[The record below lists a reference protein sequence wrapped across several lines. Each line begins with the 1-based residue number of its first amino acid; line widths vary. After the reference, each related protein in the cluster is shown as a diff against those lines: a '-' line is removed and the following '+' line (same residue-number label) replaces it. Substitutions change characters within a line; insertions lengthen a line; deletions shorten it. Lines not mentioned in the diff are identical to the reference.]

1 MISSELREYIA
12 FKRDLYEQFSGLGRE
27 MKSVGQENS
36 TLDVPEEF
44 KPNSIS
50 DVERNIERMI
60 MYW

>member
-1 MISSELREYIA
+1 MISSQLREYIA
-12 FKRDLYEQFSGLGRE
+12 FKRDFHEQFRGLGRE